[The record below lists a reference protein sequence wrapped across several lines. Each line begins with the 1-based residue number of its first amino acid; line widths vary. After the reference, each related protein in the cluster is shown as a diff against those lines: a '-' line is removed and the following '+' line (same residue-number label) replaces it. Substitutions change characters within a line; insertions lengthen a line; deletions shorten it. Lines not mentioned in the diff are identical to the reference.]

1 MLVFYVPSASLY
13 YYFCRVIIYV
23 FTDLFKK
30 RDSMTGL
37 IISRWE
43 V

>member
-1 MLVFYVPSASLY
+1 MLIVYVPRASLY
-13 YYFCRVIIYV
+13 DYFCRVIIYV

-30 RDSMTGL
+30 RDSMTIL